1 MPGKDVCSL
10 TLLPFLWSLYEVLC
24 FYFLSD
30 EVLASILS
38 SGVPIG
44 SEWTITHIQPSHQ
57 GFFIVSVMVMGQ
69 FAVWKGVV
77 HSLARGLLLG
87 LLKCSCYIPSLYQFN
102 TALFLRTSIAVGI
115 CVSIIVCYYHY
126 HLQFDCGNWHLQ
138 DSIRIYSH
146 APMHVAFPLMVKDMH
161 SEVSV
166 SLPCCLVC
174 ATRDGGA
181 FSSLWCHYF
190 FYWYAPYSPNHCTWQ
205 CAHSLPSSPSVVGA
219 GKTAMYAMPCSFF
232 FSGWEVLIGVS
243 SWHCGFKSQFTLH
256 ENSVTPNLCPG

>member
-1 MPGKDVCSL
+1 MI
-10 TLLPFLWSLYEVLC
+10 LLRSQSIPIQYCFVSQNLYCCRNMCEYYC
-24 FYFLSD
+24 
-30 EVLASILS
+30 
-38 SGVPIG
+38 
-44 SEWTITHIQPSHQ
+44 
-57 GFFIVSVMVMGQ
+57 
-69 FAVWKGVV
+69 
-77 HSLARGLLLG
+77 LLH
-87 LLKCSCYIPSLYQFN
+87 
-102 TALFLRTSIAVGI
+102 
-115 CVSIIVCYYHY
+115 HY

-146 APMHVAFPLMVKDMH
+146 APMHVAFPLMVRDMH

-174 ATRDGGA
+174 ATRDRGG

-190 FYWYAPYSPNHCTWQ
+190 FYWYAPYSPNCFTWQ
-205 CAHSLPSSPSVVGA
+205 CAHSLPSSPPVVGA

-256 ENSVTPNLCPG
+256 ENLVTPNLCPG